1 LDSALKK
8 FICDFFKDYACREG
22 APSIEPVPGDGSKRR
37 FWRAGWAGSEERF
50 IVMANPPLDRSA
62 RRENEAYIRIGDHL
76 KSKGVPIPR
85 IYLSNPEEGW
95 VIMEDMGKRSLQ
107 EVVEESK
114 NPLPIY
120 RKVVRELLHLQLKGG
135 VNFNV
140 EWCCQTA
147 RYDQTVMLRDESHY
161 FRDAFL
167 GTYMGFNE
175 DWSELEIS
183 FGHLAAMASK
193 ARSGFF
199 LYRDFQSRNI
209 LVHKGRIGLVDW
221 QGGRL
226 GPLGYDLASLL
237 IDPYTAL
244 SSHLQEKIYHFYL
257 SLLAKSNPDLL
268 ENVETTY
275 PYLSLQRNLQIL
287 GAFAYLSKVQGKA
300 YFEDYIPGALINLS
314 RVLDEVQDSEL
325 DPLRE
330 VAMKRL
336 QPGPKFWLDNP
347 WL

>member
-1 LDSALKK
+1 VDSALKT
-8 FICDFFKDYACREG
+8 FVYDFLKVYGCREG
-22 APSIEPVPGDGSKRR
+22 EASIEPLPGDGSKRR
-37 FWRAGWAGSEERF
+37 FWRVGSPGSEKRF
-50 IVMANPPLDRSA
+50 IVMANPPVNQYA
-62 RRENEAYIRIGDHL
+62 YMENKAYIRIGKHL
-76 KSKGVPIPR
+76 KSKGAPVPR
-85 IYLSNPEEGW
+85 IYLFSPEEGW
-95 VIMEDMGKRSLQ
+95 FIMEDLGKHSLQ
-107 EVVEESK
+107 EVVKASES
-114 NPLPIY
+114 PLPTY
-120 RKVVRELLHLQLKGG
+120 RKVVRELVHLQLKGADD
-135 VNFNV
+135 FNV

-147 RYDQTVMLRDESHY
+147 RYDQTVMRRDESHY
-161 FRDAFL
+161 FKDAFL

-183 FGHLAAMASK
+183 FGHLAAMASQ

-209 LVHKGRIGLVDW
+209 LVEKGRIGLVDW

-244 SSHLQEKIYHFYL
+244 TLPIQKEIYHFYL

-287 GAFAYLSKVQGKA
+287 GAFAFLTKVRGKI
-300 YFEDYIPGALINLS
+300 YFEGYIPRALESLS
-314 RVLDEVQDSEL
+314 RLLDEVKDVEL

-330 VAMKRL
+330 VILAL
-336 QPGPKFWLDNP
+336 PQPS
-347 WL
+347 

>member
-1 LDSALKK
+1 LDSALRK
-8 FICDFFKDYACREG
+8 FTCNFLKDHGCREG
-22 APSIEPVPGDGSKRR
+22 QPLIEPLAGDGSKRR
-37 FWRAGWAGSEERF
+37 FWRAESPGSEERF

-62 RRENEAYIRIGDHL
+62 FRENNAYFRIGNHL
-76 KSKGVPIPR
+76 KSKGVPLPR
-85 IYLSNPEEGW
+85 IYLFSPEEGW
-95 VIMEDMGKRSLQ
+95 FIMEDMGKRSLQ
-107 EVVEESK
+107 QVVEWSK
-114 NPLPIY
+114 NPLPLY
-120 RKVVRELLHLQLKGG
+120 RKVVRELLHLQLKGAED
-135 VNFNV
+135 FDV

-147 RYDQTVMLRDESHY
+147 KYDRTVMQRDESHY

-167 GTYMGFNE
+167 RTYMDFNA
-175 DWSELEIS
+175 DWSELEVS
-183 FGHLAAMASK
+183 FGHLAARASQ

-244 SSHLQEKIYHFYL
+244 SLHLQKEIYHVYL
-257 SLLAKSNPDLL
+257 SLLAKSNPDLVDD
-268 ENVETTY
+268 VETTF

-287 GAFAYLSKVQGKA
+287 GAFAYLSKVLGKV
-300 YFEDYIPGALINLS
+300 YFEDYIPGALKTLS
-314 RVLDEVQDSEL
+314 RLLDELQDPEL

-330 VAMKRL
+330 VCMTL
-336 QPGPKFWLDNP
+336 SPPGI
-347 WL
+347 

>member
-1 LDSALKK
+1 MDNALKK
-8 FICDFFKDYACREG
+8 FVYDFVKDYDCPEG
-22 APSIEPVPGDGSKRR
+22 EASIEPLPGDGSKRR
-37 FWRAGWAGSEERF
+37 FWRVESPVSEKRV
-50 IVMANPPLDRSA
+50 IVMANPPVNRYA
-62 RRENEAYIRIGDHL
+62 YRENNAYFRIGKHL

-85 IYLSNPEEGW
+85 IYLFSPEEGW
-95 VIMEDMGKRSLQ
+95 VIMEDLGKLSLQ
-107 EVVEESK
+107 NVVEESK
-114 NPLPIY
+114 DPLPIY
-120 RKVVRELLHLQLKGG
+120 RKVVRELLHLQLKGSD
-135 VNFNV
+135 NFKV

-147 RYDQTVMLRDESHY
+147 RYDYTVMRRDESHY

-175 DWSELEIS
+175 DWAELEVS
-183 FGHLAAMASK
+183 FGHLAALASQ

-244 SSHLQEKIYHFYL
+244 PLPLQKEIYHFYL
-257 SLLAKSNPDLL
+257 SLLAVDNPDL
-268 ENVETTY
+268 VKDFAKYY

-287 GAFAYLSKVQGKA
+287 GAFAFLTKVQGKV
-300 YFEDYIPGALINLS
+300 YFEDYIPGALRSLS
-314 RVLDEVQDSEL
+314 RLLDEVRDPEL

-330 VAMKRL
+330 VFIRL
-336 QPGPKFWLDNP
+336 PH
-347 WL
+347 